1 MAPITPHISEELWEA
16 AGCTG
21 SVLRQPYP
29 TADESK
35 LVRSLVEIPVQQLG
49 KLKGKVMLAPDATE
63 AEALAAALELLGIPS
78 AKKIIYKPGKIINI
92 I

>member
-1 MAPITPHISEELWEA
+1 MS
-16 AGCTG
+16 
-21 SVLRQPYP
+21 RQPYP